1 MATTPIDLYR
11 QEMQLSFKDVQFI
24 IEALDYRIEAYREVL
39 KNQEDLDEDEVSD
52 ISNDCGFLEALRK
65 DLAKALSQG
74 ELPKVG
80 NIK

>member
-1 MATTPIDLYR
+1 
-11 QEMQLSFKDVQFI
+11 MQLSFKDVQFI

-52 ISNDCGFLEALRK
+52 ITNDCGFLEGLRK